1 MHLHDLTEATPALVL
16 EEIKIVQTGM
26 KNHAYACTENYRYLI
41 CFRRALLPIN
51 RRIYW
56 GGFEHCGRRFWPTK
70 IGRSAA
76 EMLLQTHR

>member
-41 CFRRALLPIN
+41 CFR
-51 RRIYW
+51 
-56 GGFEHCGRRFWPTK
+56 
-70 IGRSAA
+70 
-76 EMLLQTHR
+76 